1 MDKLRKIL
9 TSGGAVVLPT
19 ETVYGLFAQALN
31 EEAVNSVYQL
41 KQRPRDKAMNLNVS
55 NLNDIIFF
63 SQNTPFFLEKLY
75 NRFMPGPLTIIL
87 KANDNVPFW
96 VNSGLDTVGFRVP
109 NHVKTLQ
116 LISETGPLI
125 GPSAN
130 ISGNESGKKF
140 SDIQAQF
147 SVDLPGIEDD
157 QALTGIDS
165 TILDL
170 SGQKARILPVEN
182 QDQQDEEQQHTVLFQ
197 KADGVNATRSGCF
210 DCGADGGLGHVCL
223 LDGWGELLGWI
234 AGGGDRSTTARNASR
249 AREMRRVMSGRVMS
263 PMRDV
268 AVLAWSLHR
277 AP

>member
-1 MDKLRKIL
+1 MTMDKLRTIL
-9 TSGGAVVLPT
+9 ENGGAVILPT

-31 EEAVNSVYQL
+31 EDAVNRVYQL

-55 NLNDIIFF
+55 NLNDIYFF

-87 KANDNVPFW
+87 KANKNVPFW
-96 VNSGLDTVGFRVP
+96 VNSGLDTVGFRLP
-109 NHVKTLQ
+109 NHEQTLR
-116 LISETGPLI
+116 LISEAGPLI

-147 SVDLPGIEDD
+147 PVDLPGIEDD

-170 SGQKARILPVEN
+170 SGQKARILR
-182 QDQQDEEQQHTVLFQ
+182 QGAISREEIQ
-197 KADGVNATRSGCF
+197 KAIPEIEFEV
-210 DCGADGGLGHVCL
+210 
-223 LDGWGELLGWI
+223 
-234 AGGGDRSTTARNASR
+234 
-249 AREMRRVMSGRVMS
+249 
-263 PMRDV
+263 
-268 AVLAWSLHR
+268 VL
-277 AP
+277 

>member
-1 MDKLRKIL
+1 MDKLRTIL
-9 TSGGAVVLPT
+9 ENGGAVILPT

-31 EEAVNSVYQL
+31 EDAVNRVYQL

-55 NLNDIIFF
+55 NLNDIYFF

-87 KANDNVPFW
+87 KANEKVPFW
-96 VNSGLDTVGFRVP
+96 VNSGLDTVGFRLP
-109 NHVKTLQ
+109 NHEQTLR

-170 SGQKARILPVEN
+170 SGQKARILR
-182 QDQQDEEQQHTVLFQ
+182 QGAISREEIQ
-197 KADGVNATRSGCF
+197 KAIPEIEFED
-210 DCGADGGLGHVCL
+210 
-223 LDGWGELLGWI
+223 
-234 AGGGDRSTTARNASR
+234 
-249 AREMRRVMSGRVMS
+249 
-263 PMRDV
+263 
-268 AVLAWSLHR
+268 
-277 AP
+277 

>member
-1 MDKLRKIL
+1 MDKLRTIL
-9 TSGGAVVLPT
+9 ENGGAVILPT

-31 EEAVNSVYQL
+31 EDAVNRVYQL

-55 NLNDIIFF
+55 NLNDIYFF

-87 KANDNVPFW
+87 KANENVPFW
-96 VNSGLDTVGFRVP
+96 VNSGLDTVGFRLP
-109 NHVKTLQ
+109 NHEQTLR
-116 LISETGPLI
+116 LIAETGPLI

-147 SVDLPGIEDD
+147 PVDLPGIEDD

-170 SGQKARILPVEN
+170 SGQKARILR
-182 QDQQDEEQQHTVLFQ
+182 QGAISREEIQ
-197 KADGVNATRSGCF
+197 KAIPEIEFED
-210 DCGADGGLGHVCL
+210 
-223 LDGWGELLGWI
+223 
-234 AGGGDRSTTARNASR
+234 
-249 AREMRRVMSGRVMS
+249 
-263 PMRDV
+263 
-268 AVLAWSLHR
+268 
-277 AP
+277 

>member
-1 MDKLRKIL
+1 MDKLRTIL
-9 TSGGAVVLPT
+9 ENGGAVILPT

-31 EEAVNSVYQL
+31 EDAVNRVYQL

-55 NLNDIIFF
+55 NLNDIYFF

-87 KANDNVPFW
+87 KANEKVPFW
-96 VNSGLDTVGFRVP
+96 VNSGLDTVGFRLP
-109 NHVKTLQ
+109 NHAQTLR

-170 SGQKARILPVEN
+170 SGQKARILR
-182 QDQQDEEQQHTVLFQ
+182 QGAISCEEIQ
-197 KADGVNATRSGCF
+197 KAIPEIEFED
-210 DCGADGGLGHVCL
+210 
-223 LDGWGELLGWI
+223 
-234 AGGGDRSTTARNASR
+234 
-249 AREMRRVMSGRVMS
+249 
-263 PMRDV
+263 
-268 AVLAWSLHR
+268 
-277 AP
+277 

>member
-1 MDKLRKIL
+1 MTMDKLRTIL
-9 TSGGAVVLPT
+9 ENGGAVILPT

-31 EEAVNSVYQL
+31 EDAVNRVYQL

-55 NLNDIIFF
+55 NLNDIYFF

-87 KANDNVPFW
+87 KANKNVPFW
-96 VNSGLDTVGFRVP
+96 VNSGLDTVGFRLP
-109 NHVKTLQ
+109 NHEQTLR

-147 SVDLPGIEDD
+147 PVDLPGIKDD

-170 SGQKARILPVEN
+170 SGQKARILR
-182 QDQQDEEQQHTVLFQ
+182 QGAISREEIQ
-197 KADGVNATRSGCF
+197 KAIPEIEFEV
-210 DCGADGGLGHVCL
+210 
-223 LDGWGELLGWI
+223 
-234 AGGGDRSTTARNASR
+234 
-249 AREMRRVMSGRVMS
+249 
-263 PMRDV
+263 
-268 AVLAWSLHR
+268 VL
-277 AP
+277 

>member
-1 MDKLRKIL
+1 MDKLRTIL
-9 TSGGAVVLPT
+9 ENGGAVILPT

-31 EEAVNSVYQL
+31 EDAVNHVYQL

-55 NLNDIIFF
+55 NLNDIYFF

-96 VNSGLDTVGFRVP
+96 VNSGLDTVGFRLP
-109 NHVKTLQ
+109 NHEQTLR
-116 LISETGPLI
+116 LISEAGPLI

-170 SGQKARILPVEN
+170 SGQKARILR
-182 QDQQDEEQQHTVLFQ
+182 QGAISREEIQ
-197 KADGVNATRSGCF
+197 KAIPEIEFEV
-210 DCGADGGLGHVCL
+210 
-223 LDGWGELLGWI
+223 
-234 AGGGDRSTTARNASR
+234 
-249 AREMRRVMSGRVMS
+249 
-263 PMRDV
+263 
-268 AVLAWSLHR
+268 VL
-277 AP
+277 

>member
-1 MDKLRKIL
+1 MTMDKLRTIL
-9 TSGGAVVLPT
+9 ENGGAVILPT

-31 EEAVNSVYQL
+31 EDAVNRVYQL

-55 NLNDIIFF
+55 NLNDIYFF

-87 KANDNVPFW
+87 KANEKVPFW
-96 VNSGLDTVGFRVP
+96 VNSGLDTVGFRLP
-109 NHVKTLQ
+109 NHEKTLR

-140 SDIQAQF
+140 SDIQVQF

-170 SGQKARILPVEN
+170 SGQKARILR
-182 QDQQDEEQQHTVLFQ
+182 QGAISREEIQ
-197 KADGVNATRSGCF
+197 KAIPEIEFEV
-210 DCGADGGLGHVCL
+210 V
-223 LDGWGELLGWI
+223 
-234 AGGGDRSTTARNASR
+234 
-249 AREMRRVMSGRVMS
+249 
-263 PMRDV
+263 
-268 AVLAWSLHR
+268 
-277 AP
+277 

>member
-1 MDKLRKIL
+1 MDKLRTIL
-9 TSGGAVVLPT
+9 ENGGAVILPT

-31 EEAVNSVYQL
+31 EDAVNRVYQL

-55 NLNDIIFF
+55 NLNDIYFF

-87 KANDNVPFW
+87 KANEKVPFW
-96 VNSGLDTVGFRVP
+96 VNSGLDTVGFRLP
-109 NHVKTLQ
+109 NHEQTLR

-147 SVDLPGIEDD
+147 PVDLPGIEDD

-170 SGQKARILPVEN
+170 SGQKARILR
-182 QDQQDEEQQHTVLFQ
+182 QGAISREEIQ
-197 KADGVNATRSGCF
+197 KAIPEIEFEV
-210 DCGADGGLGHVCL
+210 V
-223 LDGWGELLGWI
+223 
-234 AGGGDRSTTARNASR
+234 
-249 AREMRRVMSGRVMS
+249 
-263 PMRDV
+263 
-268 AVLAWSLHR
+268 
-277 AP
+277 

>member
-9 TSGGAVVLPT
+9 ENGEVVVLPT

-31 EEAVNSVYQL
+31 EDAVNRVYQL

-55 NLNDIIFF
+55 NLNDIYFF

-96 VNSGLDTVGFRVP
+96 VNSGLDTVGFRLP
-109 NHVKTLQ
+109 NHEQTLR
-116 LISETGPLI
+116 LIAETGPLI

-130 ISGNESGKKF
+130 VSGQESGKKF

-170 SGQKARILPVEN
+170 SGQKARILR
-182 QDQQDEEQQHTVLFQ
+182 QGAISREEIQ
-197 KADGVNATRSGCF
+197 KAIPEIEFEV
-210 DCGADGGLGHVCL
+210 V
-223 LDGWGELLGWI
+223 
-234 AGGGDRSTTARNASR
+234 
-249 AREMRRVMSGRVMS
+249 
-263 PMRDV
+263 
-268 AVLAWSLHR
+268 
-277 AP
+277 

>member
-1 MDKLRKIL
+1 MTMDKLRTIL
-9 TSGGAVVLPT
+9 ENGGAVILPT

-31 EEAVNSVYQL
+31 EDAVNRVYQL

-55 NLNDIIFF
+55 NLNDIYFF
-63 SQNTPFFLEKLY
+63 SQNTSFFLEKLY

-96 VNSGLDTVGFRVP
+96 VNSGLDTVGFRLP
-109 NHVKTLQ
+109 NHEQTLR

-170 SGQKARILPVEN
+170 SGQKERILR
-182 QDQQDEEQQHTVLFQ
+182 QGAISREEIQ
-197 KADGVNATRSGCF
+197 KAIPEIEFEV
-210 DCGADGGLGHVCL
+210 
-223 LDGWGELLGWI
+223 
-234 AGGGDRSTTARNASR
+234 
-249 AREMRRVMSGRVMS
+249 
-263 PMRDV
+263 
-268 AVLAWSLHR
+268 VL
-277 AP
+277 

>member
-1 MDKLRKIL
+1 MDKLRTIL
-9 TSGGAVVLPT
+9 ENGGAVILPT

-31 EEAVNSVYQL
+31 EDAVNRVYQL

-55 NLNDIIFF
+55 NLNDIYFF

-96 VNSGLDTVGFRVP
+96 VNSRLDTVGFRLP
-109 NHVKTLQ
+109 NHEQTLR
-116 LISETGPLI
+116 LISEAGPLI

-147 SVDLPGIEDD
+147 PVDLPGIEDD

-170 SGQKARILPVEN
+170 SGQKARILR
-182 QDQQDEEQQHTVLFQ
+182 QGAISREEIQ
-197 KADGVNATRSGCF
+197 KAIPEIEFED
-210 DCGADGGLGHVCL
+210 
-223 LDGWGELLGWI
+223 
-234 AGGGDRSTTARNASR
+234 
-249 AREMRRVMSGRVMS
+249 
-263 PMRDV
+263 
-268 AVLAWSLHR
+268 
-277 AP
+277 

>member
-1 MDKLRKIL
+1 MTMDKLRKIL

-31 EEAVNSVYQL
+31 EEAVNRVYQL

-55 NLNDIIFF
+55 NLNDINFF

-96 VNSGLDTVGFRVP
+96 VNSGLDSVGFRVP

-170 SGQKARILPVEN
+170 SGQKARILR
-182 QDQQDEEQQHTVLFQ
+182 QGAISREEIQ
-197 KADGVNATRSGCF
+197 KAIPEIEFEV
-210 DCGADGGLGHVCL
+210 
-223 LDGWGELLGWI
+223 
-234 AGGGDRSTTARNASR
+234 
-249 AREMRRVMSGRVMS
+249 
-263 PMRDV
+263 
-268 AVLAWSLHR
+268 VL
-277 AP
+277 

>member
-1 MDKLRKIL
+1 MTMDKLRTIL
-9 TSGGAVVLPT
+9 ENGGAVVLPT

-31 EEAVNSVYQL
+31 EDAVNRVYQL

-55 NLNDIIFF
+55 NLNDIYFF

-96 VNSGLDTVGFRVP
+96 VNSGLDTVGFRLP
-109 NHVKTLQ
+109 NHEQTLR

-147 SVDLPGIEDD
+147 SVNLPGIEDD

-170 SGQKARILPVEN
+170 SGQKARILR
-182 QDQQDEEQQHTVLFQ
+182 QGAISREEIQ
-197 KADGVNATRSGCF
+197 KAIPEIEF
-210 DCGADGGLGHVCL
+210 
-223 LDGWGELLGWI
+223 E
-234 AGGGDRSTTARNASR
+234 
-249 AREMRRVMSGRVMS
+249 
-263 PMRDV
+263 
-268 AVLAWSLHR
+268 
-277 AP
+277 

>member
-1 MDKLRKIL
+1 MDKLRTIL
-9 TSGGAVVLPT
+9 ENGGAVILPT

-31 EEAVNSVYQL
+31 EDAVNRVYQL

-55 NLNDIIFF
+55 NLNDIYFF

-87 KANDNVPFW
+87 KANENVPFW
-96 VNSGLDTVGFRVP
+96 VNSGLDTVGFRLP
-109 NHVKTLQ
+109 NHEQTLR

-125 GPSAN
+125 GTSAN

-170 SGQKARILPVEN
+170 SGQKARILR
-182 QDQQDEEQQHTVLFQ
+182 QGAISREEIQ
-197 KADGVNATRSGCF
+197 KAIPEIEFEV
-210 DCGADGGLGHVCL
+210 
-223 LDGWGELLGWI
+223 
-234 AGGGDRSTTARNASR
+234 
-249 AREMRRVMSGRVMS
+249 
-263 PMRDV
+263 
-268 AVLAWSLHR
+268 VL
-277 AP
+277 

>member
-1 MDKLRKIL
+1 MDKLRTIL
-9 TSGGAVVLPT
+9 ENGGAVILPT

-31 EEAVNSVYQL
+31 EDAVNRVYQL

-55 NLNDIIFF
+55 NLNDIYFF

-87 KANDNVPFW
+87 KANKNVPFW
-96 VNSGLDTVGFRVP
+96 VNSGLDTVGFRLP
-109 NHVKTLQ
+109 NHEQTLR

-130 ISGNESGKKF
+130 ISGNESGKKL

-170 SGQKARILPVEN
+170 SGQKARILR
-182 QDQQDEEQQHTVLFQ
+182 QGAISREEIQ
-197 KADGVNATRSGCF
+197 KAIPEIEFEV
-210 DCGADGGLGHVCL
+210 
-223 LDGWGELLGWI
+223 
-234 AGGGDRSTTARNASR
+234 
-249 AREMRRVMSGRVMS
+249 
-263 PMRDV
+263 
-268 AVLAWSLHR
+268 VL
-277 AP
+277 

>member
-1 MDKLRKIL
+1 MDKLRTIL
-9 TSGGAVVLPT
+9 ENGGAVILPT

-31 EEAVNSVYQL
+31 EDAVNRVYQL

-55 NLNDIIFF
+55 NLNDIYFF

-87 KANDNVPFW
+87 KANEKVPFW
-96 VNSGLDTVGFRVP
+96 VNSGLDTVGFRLP
-109 NHVKTLQ
+109 NHEQTLR

-170 SGQKARILPVEN
+170 SGQKARILRQGAISREVI
-182 QDQQDEEQQHTVLFQ
+182 Q
-197 KADGVNATRSGCF
+197 KAIPEIEFEV
-210 DCGADGGLGHVCL
+210 
-223 LDGWGELLGWI
+223 
-234 AGGGDRSTTARNASR
+234 
-249 AREMRRVMSGRVMS
+249 
-263 PMRDV
+263 
-268 AVLAWSLHR
+268 VL
-277 AP
+277 

>member
-1 MDKLRKIL
+1 MDKLRTIL
-9 TSGGAVVLPT
+9 ENGGAVILPT

-31 EEAVNSVYQL
+31 EDAVNRVYQL

-55 NLNDIIFF
+55 NLNDIYFF

-87 KANDNVPFW
+87 KANENVPFW
-96 VNSGLDTVGFRVP
+96 VNSGLDTVGFRLP
-109 NHVKTLQ
+109 NHEQTLR

-157 QALTGIDS
+157 QALIGIDS

-170 SGQKARILPVEN
+170 SGQKARILR
-182 QDQQDEEQQHTVLFQ
+182 QGAISREEIQ
-197 KADGVNATRSGCF
+197 KAIPEIEFEV
-210 DCGADGGLGHVCL
+210 
-223 LDGWGELLGWI
+223 
-234 AGGGDRSTTARNASR
+234 
-249 AREMRRVMSGRVMS
+249 
-263 PMRDV
+263 
-268 AVLAWSLHR
+268 VL
-277 AP
+277 

>member
-1 MDKLRKIL
+1 MDKLRTIL
-9 TSGGAVVLPT
+9 ENGGAVVLPT

-31 EEAVNSVYQL
+31 EDAVNRVYQL

-55 NLNDIIFF
+55 NLNDIYFF

-96 VNSGLDTVGFRVP
+96 VNSGLDTVGFRLP
-109 NHVKTLQ
+109 NHEQTLR

-130 ISGNESGKKF
+130 VSGQESGKKF

-170 SGQKARILPVEN
+170 SGQKARILR
-182 QDQQDEEQQHTVLFQ
+182 QGAISREEIQ
-197 KADGVNATRSGCF
+197 KAIPEIEFEV
-210 DCGADGGLGHVCL
+210 
-223 LDGWGELLGWI
+223 
-234 AGGGDRSTTARNASR
+234 
-249 AREMRRVMSGRVMS
+249 
-263 PMRDV
+263 
-268 AVLAWSLHR
+268 VL
-277 AP
+277 

>member
-1 MDKLRKIL
+1 MDKLRTIL
-9 TSGGAVVLPT
+9 ENGGAVILPT

-31 EEAVNSVYQL
+31 EDAVNRVYQL

-55 NLNDIIFF
+55 NLNDIYFF

-170 SGQKARILPVEN
+170 SGQKARILR
-182 QDQQDEEQQHTVLFQ
+182 QGAISREEIQ
-197 KADGVNATRSGCF
+197 KAIPEIEFEV
-210 DCGADGGLGHVCL
+210 
-223 LDGWGELLGWI
+223 
-234 AGGGDRSTTARNASR
+234 
-249 AREMRRVMSGRVMS
+249 
-263 PMRDV
+263 
-268 AVLAWSLHR
+268 VL
-277 AP
+277 

>member
-1 MDKLRKIL
+1 MDKLRTIL
-9 TSGGAVVLPT
+9 ENGGAVILPT

-31 EEAVNSVYQL
+31 EDAVNRVYQL

-55 NLNDIIFF
+55 NLNDIYFF

-87 KANDNVPFW
+87 KANKNVPFW
-96 VNSGLDTVGFRVP
+96 VNSGLDTVGFRLP
-109 NHVKTLQ
+109 NHEQTLR

-170 SGQKARILPVEN
+170 SGQKARILR
-182 QDQQDEEQQHTVLFQ
+182 QGAISREEIQ
-197 KADGVNATRSGCF
+197 KAIPEIEFED
-210 DCGADGGLGHVCL
+210 
-223 LDGWGELLGWI
+223 
-234 AGGGDRSTTARNASR
+234 
-249 AREMRRVMSGRVMS
+249 
-263 PMRDV
+263 
-268 AVLAWSLHR
+268 
-277 AP
+277 

>member
-31 EEAVNSVYQL
+31 EEAVNSVYRL

-55 NLNDIIFF
+55 NLNDIYFF

-170 SGQKARILPVEN
+170 SRQKARILRQGAISRE
-182 QDQQDEEQQHTVLFQ
+182 LIQ
-197 KADGVNATRSGCF
+197 KEIPEIEFED
-210 DCGADGGLGHVCL
+210 
-223 LDGWGELLGWI
+223 
-234 AGGGDRSTTARNASR
+234 
-249 AREMRRVMSGRVMS
+249 
-263 PMRDV
+263 
-268 AVLAWSLHR
+268 
-277 AP
+277 

>member
-1 MDKLRKIL
+1 MTMDKLRTIVEN
-9 TSGGAVVLPT
+9 GGAVILPT

-31 EEAVNSVYQL
+31 EDAVNRVYQL

-55 NLNDIIFF
+55 NLNDIYFF

-87 KANDNVPFW
+87 KANKNVPFW
-96 VNSGLDTVGFRVP
+96 VNSGLDTVGFRLP
-109 NHVKTLQ
+109 NHEQTLR

-170 SGQKARILPVEN
+170 SGQKARILR
-182 QDQQDEEQQHTVLFQ
+182 QGAISREEIQ
-197 KADGVNATRSGCF
+197 KAIPEIEFEV
-210 DCGADGGLGHVCL
+210 
-223 LDGWGELLGWI
+223 
-234 AGGGDRSTTARNASR
+234 
-249 AREMRRVMSGRVMS
+249 
-263 PMRDV
+263 
-268 AVLAWSLHR
+268 VL
-277 AP
+277 